1 MDEKNRIAYIDV
13 AKGIG
18 IILVV
23 CGHVIGEGEKS
34 FKYSNILHDY
44 IYSFHMALFFIISG
58 ILLEKKYKQNDK
70 YYLENK
76 INSSIRNLLIP
87 YFLWSIIYLVFSI
100 LVLDRN
106 SCSMHTVYCKEK
118 KKYDYRDNINSC
130 IVYIILEVL

>member
-58 ILLEKKYKQNDK
+58 ILLEKKYKQ
-70 YYLENK
+70 
-76 INSSIRNLLIP
+76 
-87 YFLWSIIYLVFSI
+87 V
-100 LVLDRN
+100 
-106 SCSMHTVYCKEK
+106 
-118 KKYDYRDNINSC
+118 
-130 IVYIILEVL
+130 